1 MNIDR
6 GSLLAILLC
15 ILFYIIYS
23 QYLSSKYPPQP
34 RRVPTDAQ
42 QDAGNVHQP
51 RDEAT
56 REQSIAAASKAEQP
70 RDYQTLSVEQQTFS
84 NDEIVWRF
92 DPRIGG
98 FTSISLRQY
107 RQGVAPD
114 AAQVDLVSE
123 PLFIQGIVGKQ
134 PSRSAPGTAF
144 DRSLAPRKG
153 RGYLQARREGRTL
166 LAWYEQDGWR
176 ITHEFGFPERGY
188 GLDMLVR
195 FKNITAQNR
204 ELNAGL
210 LFVQRVDYGEQ
221 TSSFIPVIPLERTQ
235 IIAKL
240 RNEVDWHDLQG
251 YCDDVDEELRTSNSQ
266 LDLLGLDRHYFL
278 GVLLTDMARANFIA
292 EPLTRER
299 NACDIALLAW
309 QKQGLVGAQQQ
320 VLLPLRGYFG
330 PKALEDMESYDQR
343 LGGTLDFGWF
353 GVISLPL
360 LATVKWLYKFVGN
373 YGIAIILLTI
383 FIKLLFYPLTRSS
396 VRSMQGMKKLQ
407 PQMTAIRARHK
418 DDPKRQ
424 QQELMKFM
432 STNKVNPM
440 KGCLPILP
448 QIPVFFAFY
457 RVLSTSIEL
466 RHAPFFAWITDLS
479 AKDPYYVTPLLLGV
493 CMFAQQKLTPM
504 TGMDKNQQKIMMLM
518 PVVFTLMMLSLPSGM
533 VIYML
538 ANTVVSIMQQQWLNR
553 KFA

>member
-6 GSLLAILLC
+6 GSLLAILAC

-34 RRVPTDAQ
+34 RSTETQPSGTAPNNVPAQ
-42 QDAGNVHQP
+42 GKVG
-51 RDEAT
+51 
-56 REQSIAAASKAEQP
+56 REQSISTPSEAAQP

-84 NDEIVWRF
+84 NEEVVWRF
-92 DPRIGG
+92 NPRIGG
-98 FTSISLRQY
+98 FTTIELQQY
-107 RQGVAPD
+107 RQGIAPD
-114 AAQVDLVSE
+114 AAQVNLIDE
-123 PLFIQGIVGKQ
+123 PLFIQGIVGN
-134 PSRSAPGTAF
+134 R
-144 DRSLAPRKG
+144 LRKG
-153 RGYLQARREGRTL
+153 RGYLQARRSGRTL
-166 LAWYEQDGWR
+166 IVWYEQDGWR
-176 ITHEFGFPERGY
+176 ITHEFGFPEHGY
-188 GLDMLVR
+188 GLDLLLR
-195 FKNITAQNR
+195 FKNTTKQDR
-204 ELNAGL
+204 ELDAGL
-210 LFVQRVDYGEQ
+210 LFNQRVTYGEQ
-221 TSSFIPVIPLERTQ
+221 ASSFIPVIPLERTQ
-235 IIAKL
+235 IITKL
-240 RNEVDWHDLQG
+240 RNTIDWHDLQG
-251 YCDDVDEELRTSNSQ
+251 YCDDADEELRTPNSQ

-278 GVLLTDMARANFIA
+278 GVLLSDWRSANFIA
-292 EPLTRER
+292 EPLARER
-299 NACDIALLAW
+299 HACDIALLAW
-309 QKQGLVGAQQQ
+309 QRQGLVASQQQ
-320 VLLPLRGYFG
+320 LSFALRGYFG
-330 PKALEDMESYDQR
+330 PKVLEEMKSYDPR
-343 LGGTLDFGWF
+343 LDGTLDLGWF
-353 GVISLPL
+353 SAISLPL
-360 LATVKWLYKFVGN
+360 LAATKWLYKYVGN

-383 FIKLLFYPLTRSS
+383 FIKMLFYPLTRSS
-396 VRSMQGMKKLQ
+396 VRSMQNMKKLQ
-407 PQMTAIRARHK
+407 PQMTAIRERYK

-432 STNKVNPM
+432 SSNKVNPM

-466 RHAPFFAWITDLS
+466 RHAPFFAWVSDLS

-538 ANTVVSIMQQQWLNR
+538 ANTIVSILQQQWLNR

>member
-6 GSLLAILLC
+6 SSLLAILIC

-23 QYLSSKYPPQP
+23 QYLSTKYPPQP
-34 RRVPTDAQ
+34 RHTPTSEQ
-42 QDAGNVHQP
+42 QNIPPTAGVTTQQG
-51 RDEAT
+51 EAERQQRLT
-56 REQSIAAASKAEQP
+56 EGGKTEQP

-84 NDEIVWRF
+84 NDEVVWRF
-92 DPRIGG
+92 DPRVGG
-98 FTSISLRQY
+98 FTIIELQQY
-107 RQGVAPD
+107 RQGVEPD
-114 AAQVDLVSE
+114 AARVDLVSE
-123 PLFIQGIVGKQ
+123 PLFIQGVVATQ
-134 PSRSAPGTAF
+134 AR
-144 DRSLAPRKG
+144 RG

-166 LAWYEQDGWR
+166 ITWYEQDGWLV
-176 ITHEFGFPERGY
+176 THEFGFPERGY
-188 GLDMLVR
+188 GLDMMLR
-195 FKNITAQNR
+195 FKNVTKQGR
-204 ELNAGL
+204 ELTAAL
-210 LFVQRVDYGEQ
+210 LFSQRVEYGEQ
-221 TSSFIPVIPLERTQ
+221 TSSFIPVVPLERIQ

-240 RNEVDWHDLQG
+240 RNEIDWHDLQG
-251 YCDDVDEELRTSNSQ
+251 YCDDTDEELRTPNSQ
-266 LDLLGLDRHYFL
+266 LDLLGLDYHYFL
-278 GVLLTDMARANFIA
+278 GVLLTDMERANFSA
-292 EPLTRER
+292 EPLVRES

-309 QKQGLVGAQQQ
+309 QKQGLVGAQEQ
-320 VLLPLRGYFG
+320 VSFPLRGYFG
-330 PKALEDMESYDQR
+330 PKVLEDMESYDQR
-343 LGGTLDFGWF
+343 LSGTLDLGWF
-353 GVISLPL
+353 GAISLPL
-360 LATVKWLYKFVGN
+360 LAITKWLYTFVGN

-383 FIKLLFYPLTRSS
+383 FIKILFYPLTRSS
-396 VRSMQGMKKLQ
+396 VRSMLSMKKLQ
-407 PQMTAIRARHK
+407 PQMTNIRARYK
-418 DDPKRQ
+418 NDPKRQ

-466 RHAPFFAWITDLS
+466 RHAPFFAWVTDLS
-479 AKDPYYVTPLLLGV
+479 AKDPYYVTPLLLGL

-538 ANTVVSIMQQQWLNR
+538 TNTIVSIMQQQWLNR

>member
-6 GSLLAILLC
+6 SSLLAILIC

-23 QYLSSKYPPQP
+23 QYLSTKYPPQP
-34 RRVPTDAQ
+34 RHTPTSEQ
-42 QDAGNVHQP
+42 QNIPPTAGVTTQQG
-51 RDEAT
+51 EAERQQRLT
-56 REQSIAAASKAEQP
+56 EVGKTEQP

-84 NDEIVWRF
+84 NDEVVWRF
-92 DPRIGG
+92 DPRVGG
-98 FTSISLRQY
+98 FTTIELQQY
-107 RQGVAPD
+107 RQGVEPD
-114 AAQVDLVSE
+114 AARVDLVSE
-123 PLFIQGIVGKQ
+123 PLFIQGVVATQ
-134 PSRSAPGTAF
+134 AR
-144 DRSLAPRKG
+144 RG

-166 LAWYEQDGWR
+166 ITWYEQDGWLV
-176 ITHEFGFPERGY
+176 THEFGFPERGY
-188 GLDMLVR
+188 GLDMLLR
-195 FKNITAQNR
+195 FKNITKQGR
-204 ELNAGL
+204 ELTAAL
-210 LFVQRVDYGEQ
+210 LFSQRVEYGEQ
-221 TSSFIPVIPLERTQ
+221 TSSFIPVVPLERTQ

-240 RNEVDWHDLQG
+240 RNEIDWHDLQG
-251 YCDDVDEELRTSNSQ
+251 YCDDTDEELRTPNSQ
-266 LDLLGLDRHYFL
+266 LDLLGLDHHYFL
-278 GVLLTDMARANFIA
+278 GVLLTDMERANFSA
-292 EPLTRER
+292 EPLVRES

-309 QKQGLVGAQQQ
+309 QKQGLVGAQEQ
-320 VLLPLRGYFG
+320 VSFPLRGYFG
-330 PKALEDMESYDQR
+330 PKVLEDMESYDQR
-343 LGGTLDFGWF
+343 LSGTLDLGWF
-353 GVISLPL
+353 GAISLPL
-360 LATVKWLYKFVGN
+360 LAITKWLYTFVGN

-383 FIKLLFYPLTRSS
+383 FIKILFYPLTRSS
-396 VRSMQGMKKLQ
+396 VRSMLSMKKLQ
-407 PQMTAIRARHK
+407 PQMTNIRARYK

-466 RHAPFFAWITDLS
+466 RHAPFFAWVTDLS
-479 AKDPYYVTPLLLGV
+479 AKDPYYVTPLLLGL

-538 ANTVVSIMQQQWLNR
+538 TNTIVSIMQQQWLNR

>member
-1 MNIDR
+1 MNMDK
-6 GSLLAILLC
+6 GSLLAILAC

-34 RRVPTDAQ
+34 QRTAEQ
-42 QDAGNVHQP
+42 QDLPSTAGNASQQ
-51 RDEAT
+51 DKAT
-56 REQSIAAASKAEQP
+56 SEQSIAAASEVEQP
-70 RDYQTLSVEQQTFS
+70 RNYQTLSVAQQTFS
-84 NDEIVWRF
+84 NDEVVWRF
-92 DPRIGG
+92 NPRIGG
-98 FTSISLRQY
+98 FTSIELQQY
-107 RQGVAPD
+107 RQGVEPD
-114 AAQVDLVSE
+114 AVQVDLVND
-123 PLFIQGIVGKQ
+123 PLFIQGVVGRK
-134 PSRSAPGTAF
+134 
-144 DRSLAPRKG
+144 LRKG

-166 LAWYEQDGWR
+166 ITWYEQNRWLV
-176 ITHEFGFPERGY
+176 THEFGFPERGY
-188 GLDMLVR
+188 GLDISLK
-195 FKNITAQNR
+195 FKNLTNQDR
-204 ELNAGL
+204 ELDAGL
-210 LFVQRVDYGEQ
+210 LFSQRVEYGEQ
-221 TSSFIPVIPLERTQ
+221 DSSFIPVIPLERTQ
-235 IIAKL
+235 IIAKI

-251 YCDDVDEELRTSNSQ
+251 YCDDVDEELRTPNSQ
-266 LDLLGLDRHYFL
+266 LDLLGLDHHYFL
-278 GVLLTDMARANFIA
+278 GVLLTDLRGANFIA

-309 QKQGLVGAQQQ
+309 QKQGLVAAQQQ
-320 VLLPLRGYFG
+320 ISFPLRGYFG
-330 PKALEDMESYDQR
+330 PKVLEDMESYDRR
-343 LGGTLDFGWF
+343 LSGTLDLGWF

-360 LATVKWLYKFVGN
+360 LATTKWLYKFVGN

-383 FIKLLFYPLTRSS
+383 FIKILFYPLTRSS
-396 VRSMQGMKKLQ
+396 VRSMQNMKKLQ
-407 PQMTAIRARHK
+407 PQMTSIRERFK

-432 STNKVNPM
+432 AANKVNPM

-538 ANTVVSIMQQQWLNR
+538 TNTIVSIMQQQWLNR

>member
-6 GSLLAILLC
+6 SSLLAILIC

-23 QYLSSKYPPQP
+23 QYLSTKYPPQP
-34 RRVPTDAQ
+34 RHTPTSEQ
-42 QDAGNVHQP
+42 QNIPPTAGVTTQQG
-51 RDEAT
+51 EAERQQHLT
-56 REQSIAAASKAEQP
+56 EGGKTEQP

-84 NDEIVWRF
+84 NDEVVWRF
-92 DPRIGG
+92 DPRVGG
-98 FTSISLRQY
+98 FTTIELQQY
-107 RQGVAPD
+107 RQGVEPD
-114 AAQVDLVSE
+114 AARVDLVSE
-123 PLFIQGIVGKQ
+123 PLFIQGVVATQ
-134 PSRSAPGTAF
+134 AR
-144 DRSLAPRKG
+144 RG

-166 LAWYEQDGWR
+166 ITWYEQDGWLV
-176 ITHEFGFPERGY
+176 THEFGFPERGY
-188 GLDMLVR
+188 GLDMLLR
-195 FKNITAQNR
+195 FKNITKQGR
-204 ELNAGL
+204 ELTAAL
-210 LFVQRVDYGEQ
+210 LFSQRVEYGEQ
-221 TSSFIPVIPLERTQ
+221 TSSFIPVVPLERTQ

-240 RNEVDWHDLQG
+240 RNEIDWHDLQG
-251 YCDDVDEELRTSNSQ
+251 YCDDTDEELRTPNSQ
-266 LDLLGLDRHYFL
+266 LDLLGLDHHYFL
-278 GVLLTDMARANFIA
+278 GVLLTDMERANFSA
-292 EPLTRER
+292 EPLVRES

-309 QKQGLVGAQQQ
+309 QKQGLVGAQEQ
-320 VLLPLRGYFG
+320 VSFPLRGYFG
-330 PKALEDMESYDQR
+330 PKVLEDMESYDQR
-343 LGGTLDFGWF
+343 LSGTLDLGWF
-353 GVISLPL
+353 GAISLPL
-360 LATVKWLYKFVGN
+360 LAITKWLYTFVGN

-383 FIKLLFYPLTRSS
+383 FIKILFYPLTRSS
-396 VRSMQGMKKLQ
+396 VRSMLSMKKLQ
-407 PQMTAIRARHK
+407 PQMTNIRARYK

-466 RHAPFFAWITDLS
+466 RHAPFFAWVTDLS
-479 AKDPYYVTPLLLGV
+479 AKDPYYVTPLLLGL

-538 ANTVVSIMQQQWLNR
+538 TNTIVSIMQQQWLNR